1 MLGWLRRAAS
11 DASLTNISTSSGR
24 CCSDVSIVLMTT
36 RFSNPSTPFILA
48 RHTSAIP
55 PVASSDSIS

>member
-1 MLGWLRRAAS
+1 MFGWLRRAAS

-24 CCSDVSIVLMTT
+24 CCRVVNMVLMTT
-36 RFSNPSTPFILA
+36 RFILA